1 MKNVVV
7 KIVVQKI
14 SSLYAIVKLTQEL
27 KYKVVAK
34 QGNYAVDASSVMG
47 LCCLDLMS
55 PFSIKI
61 RSEDVEL
68 FEEFIDPKSLNAPFV
83 NEGSV

>member
-1 MKNVVV
+1 MKNVLV

-27 KYKVVAK
+27 KYKVIAK
-34 QGNYAVDASSVMG
+34 QGSYAVDASSVMG

-55 PFSIKI
+55 PFSIEI
-61 RSEDVEL
+61 RPEDVEL
-68 FEEFIDPKSLNAPFV
+68 FKEFIDPKSLNTPPC
-83 NEGSV
+83 E